1 MMRFSALLAQLS
13 IAALLTLAA
22 GLPAAADDALQG
34 VAQIPKAMSAADL
47 SALKGNMAL
56 ASGLVAMGKAQKDPH
71 ALLVAAKLLASV
83 GAGVEVPR
91 SARANGKPEVYSVA
105 DIVTEAK
112 TYAAGNDSLIAELSA
127 IDLTKPQNYCNWLWE
142 CNEVYCDRYY
152 VCSSE

>member
-1 MMRFSALLAQLS
+1 MTRFPAVLAKLS
-13 IAALLTLAA
+13 IAAFFTLAA

-71 ALLVAAKLLASV
+71 ALLVAAKLLTSV

-91 SARANGKPEVYSVA
+91 SARTNGRPELYDVA
-105 DIVTEAK
+105 AIVSEAK
-112 TYAAGNDSLIAELSA
+112 TYAAGNETLIAELSA
-127 IDLTKPQNYCNWLWE
+127 LDLTKPQNNCNWLWE
-142 CNEVYCDRYY
+142 CNDVYCDRYY
-152 VCSSE
+152 VCTTD